1 MSLSHPTLRT
11 KLLSIQVGRP
21 RLVEWRGRTVSTGI
35 FKEPVHGPVM
45 MRTLNLD
52 GDRQADLSVHGG
64 AQKAV
69 YVYPGE
75 HYVPWREE
83 LPEVELP
90 WGAFGENLT
99 IEGLLEDDVHIGDR
113 FRIGEAEVQVTQPRT
128 PCFKLGIRFGDPDM
142 VSRFLKSRRS
152 GFYLS
157 VLREGRIE
165 AGEPIELL
173 DADPNH
179 VTIAEM
185 NRLFLGERDDD
196 ALARALRVEALP
208 EGWKVHLR
216 RRSG

>member
-1 MSLSHPTLRT
+1 MSLSHPTLRA

-21 RLVEWRGRTVSTGI
+21 RLVEWQGRPVSTGI

-83 LPEVELP
+83 LPGVELP

-99 IEGLLEDDVHIGDR
+99 VEGLLED
-113 FRIGEAEVQVTQPRT
+113 E
-128 PCFKLGIRFGDPDM
+128 
-142 VSRFLKSRRS
+142 
-152 GFYLS
+152 
-157 VLREGRIE
+157 
-165 AGEPIELL
+165 
-173 DADPNH
+173 
-179 VTIAEM
+179 
-185 NRLFLGERDDD
+185 
-196 ALARALRVEALP
+196 
-208 EGWKVHLR
+208 
-216 RRSG
+216 